1 MSFPS
6 PVMLLSE
13 TFFPRSLQFQWIW
26 RSFRSKSYPSARV
39 SNNVD
44 VRTMFKNCSEY
55 VDRTMVVRSLYG
67 SIRVSFLAA
76 RQWTVTRQYAW
87 KVFDDS
93 SQQPASCRANL
104 SFAGRGVRR
113 STAGGFLGY
122 SSIVKESEWLWAG

>member
-1 MSFPS
+1 MDSS
-6 PVMLLSE
+6 KLSGG
-13 TFFPRSLQFQWIW
+13 S
-26 RSFRSKSYPSARV
+26 S
-39 SNNVD
+39 VD
-44 VRTMFKNCSEY
+44 N
-55 VDRTMVVRSLYG
+55 L
-67 SIRVSFLAA
+67 
-76 RQWTVTRQYAW
+76 VTRQYAW